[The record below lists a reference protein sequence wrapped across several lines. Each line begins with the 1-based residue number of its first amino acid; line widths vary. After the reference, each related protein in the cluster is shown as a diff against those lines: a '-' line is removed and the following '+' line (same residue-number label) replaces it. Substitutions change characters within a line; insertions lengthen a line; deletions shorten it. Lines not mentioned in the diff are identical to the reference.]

1 MRSRDWSSDLCSSD
15 LMDACGLTDRLG
27 TGNFL
32 RMIEGSTSCLQF
44 ACCSSI
50 SCGKAQMQL
59 EVSLARSLLKP
70 RRWANSYWL
79 PTRRVLHSF
88 GKLRERSEERRV
100 GKECVSTG
108 RSGWGPN

>member
-1 MRSRDWSSDLCSSD
+1 
-15 LMDACGLTDRLG
+15 MDACGLTDRLG

-79 PTRRVLHSF
+79 QTRRVLHSF
-88 GKLRERSEERRV
+88 GKLRESSKCNCKCV
-100 GKECVSTG
+100 FSLVSDVSPNQPHIVSFCECMH
-108 RSGWGPN
+108 